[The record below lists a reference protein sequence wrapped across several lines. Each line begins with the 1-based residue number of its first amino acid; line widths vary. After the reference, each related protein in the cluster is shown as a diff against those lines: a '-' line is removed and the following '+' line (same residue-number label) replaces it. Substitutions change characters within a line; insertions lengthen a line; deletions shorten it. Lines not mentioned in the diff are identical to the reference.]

1 MQGKQDIK
9 NRCVRVT
16 GREQKIA
23 RTRAN
28 ALLVSVREDLR
39 PHYRMYFR
47 IAGSGCWGTMLK
59 DLNGNYDLDYQIILT
74 HNSPDFK
81 NPENKDSWQPCVIK
95 KRFME
100 AFQNQA
106 NQGEHFENS
115 TTAITLK
122 NNASEGKHF
131 SIDFVIMFQNG
142 AQGMQIIRRSEEHS
156 KGSAEKYVWNQLKH
170 KFSDLYKEFK
180 EMSSDE
186 KKKIIDAVIEKK
198 CIEKNKSDGKASFI
212 IMLEEIEK
220 HVDSKRFH
228 NRL

>member
-59 DLNGNYDLDYQIILT
+59 DPNGNYDLDYQIILT

-81 NPENKDSWQPCVIK
+81 NPENKDSWQPGVIK

-100 AFQNQA
+100 AFKNQA